1 MRCVTLTN
9 VAELLQRKYNNG
21 SERTADNEDL
31 LEIINDPSTLSHTEL
46 GNTICRCQWCFY
58 IIVTMLTWIPDRRGL
73 VTDIVEY
80 INQPELPNMI
90 RWFLHHKFSN
100 DSNTS
105 NSDVDISALP
115 DFTGR
120 VRLHSGALSIFFAP
134 SDPCG
139 IHSLRWE
146 QIWSTWT
153 WRGGALQQ
161 DTVLVNT
168 GEGGSTSL
176 PMSGYIVARVLL
188 FFSFNYAGND
198 FPVALLW
205 WYTLSED
212 SGCRDKETGM
222 WLVEC
227 KYRNGGPHLV
237 VVSVGT
243 IFHVVHLLPFFG
255 WERIIWSITQDNSLD
270 SYCMYY
276 VNRYVDH
283 QAFKIL

>member
-1 MRCVTLTN
+1 M
-9 VAELLQRKYNNG
+9 
-21 SERTADNEDL
+21 
-31 LEIINDPSTLSHTEL
+31 
-46 GNTICRCQWCFY
+46 
-58 IIVTMLTWIPDRRGL
+58 
-73 VTDIVEY
+73 TDIVEY

-100 DSNTS
+100 DSNAS
-105 NSDVDISALP
+105 DSDVDISALP

-120 VRLHSGALSIFFAP
+120 VRLHSGASSIFFAP

-139 IHSLRWE
+139 IHGLRRE
-146 QIWSTWT
+146 QIRSTWT
-153 WRGGALQQ
+153 WRGGASRQ

-168 GEGGSTSL
+168 GEGGNTSL

-188 FFSFNYAGND
+188 FFSFNYAGDD

-222 WLVEC
+222 WLVERE
-227 KYRNGGPHLV
+227 YRNGGPHLA
-237 VVSVGT
+237 VVSVGA
-243 IFHVVHLLPFFG
+243 IFRAVHLLPFFG
-255 WERIIWSITQDNSLD
+255 RERVIRSITQDNSLD
-270 SYCMYY
+270 SYCAYY

-283 QAFKIL
+283 QAFEIL